1 MPTDGIAIDVPLIDH
16 HCHGVVP
23 RDLDRAAFEALMSES
38 YRPAPEGAS
47 QFDKPLGLTVR
58 RHCAPLLGLEPFPSG
73 AAYVDRRAEL
83 GAEEVNRRFLRASGL
98 DRLLIDTGHRGDKVA
113 DVVGMAALAGRPAHE
128 VVRIE
133 AVAEEVARGGA
144 DAAGFSRAFADELA
158 RRAATATALKTIVA
172 YRTTFAIDQTPPDER
187 EVAGGVDRWY
197 GANAAAGR
205 VRLDDVDVVRH
216 GLWTGAE
223 LCRDLGLPL
232 QIHVGF
238 GDPDIVM
245 HACDPTHFT
254 EFLRAMEAWRVPC
267 TLLHN
272 YPFQREAAWLAEIF
286 QNVYYDVG
294 VILNFAGPQAASVM
308 GEALEMGPFFKQLY
322 SSDAFGLSEL
332 YYLGQLQFRRTL
344 KRHLDRWIADG
355 DCNLAEA
362 DRIAAMIATENSERV
377 YGLAPAERAP

>member
-1 MPTDGIAIDVPLIDH
+1 
-16 HCHGVVP
+16 
-23 RDLDRAAFEALMSES
+23 MSES

-47 QFDKPLGLTVR
+47 QFDKPLGLLVR
-58 RHCAPLLGLEPFPSG
+58 RHCAPLLDLAPFPSG
-73 AAYVDRRAEL
+73 AAYVERRGDL
-83 GAEEVNRRFLRASGL
+83 GAEEVNRRFLGACGL
-98 DRLLIDTGHRGDKVA
+98 DSLLIDTGHRGDSIANVPE
-113 DVVGMAALAGRPAHE
+113 MAALGGRPAHE

-133 AVAEEVARGGA
+133 AVAEQVARGGA
-144 DAAGFSRAFADELA
+144 SAAEFPQAFADELA
-158 RRAATATALKTIVA
+158 RRARTAVALKTIVA
-172 YRTTFAIDQTPPDER
+172 YRATFAIDQTPPDRR
-187 EVAGGVDRWY
+187 EVARGADRWY
-197 GANAAAGR
+197 GANMAAGR

-216 GLWTGAE
+216 GLWAGAE

-238 GDPDIVM
+238 GDPDIYM

-254 EFLRAMEAWRVPC
+254 DYLRAMEEWRVPC

-272 YPFQREAAWLAEIF
+272 YPFQREAAWLAEVF

-294 VILNFAGPQAASVM
+294 VILNFAGPQAASIM

-332 YYLGQLQFRRTL
+332 HYLGQLQFRRTL

-362 DRIAAMIATENSERV
+362 DRIVAMIATGNSNRI
-377 YGLAPAERAP
+377 YTLR